1 MALQHKRGRAFRQ
14 RNRRGINEKPRHVAG
29 LPFVVLQ
36 GVSGSGPAVR
46 PGGPAGHLAAAGRA
60 SARHLAA
67 DRPVAG
73 HLAAVGP
80 ASGLGFDSDFD
91 SFRIPPTLLALAH
104 EDYLRH
110 SPANKTTSR
119 ELFRSDC
126 NGMREPHVPSRVPF
140 PTYQEGATVMGR
152 YLLLWLLG
160 IPLPILVL
168 IWIFGGLH

>member
-46 PGGPAGHLAAAGRA
+46 PGGP
-60 SARHLAA
+60 
-67 DRPVAG
+67 AG